1 MMEAIL
7 QLDTAL
13 FHWIN
18 DGWSNP
24 VLDLILPAVRN
35 KYLWIPLY
43 VFCLSWIL
51 FNLSL
56 KQSGYVIFFVIVS
69 IFASDTISSK
79 FIKYQVQ
86 RPRPCHEQQ
95 MDPPVIQRVSC
106 GSGYS
111 FTSSH
116 AANHFCI
123 AAFFVT
129 VFGAYMRKWKHLWWV
144 WASLVALA
152 QVYVGLHYPLDI
164 LGGGL
169 LGTIIGISMGVMCR
183 HLIKEPLNPDPHKV
197 STLNDQTT

>member
-7 QLDTAL
+7 QWDTAL

-24 VLDLILPAVRN
+24 ILDLILPAARN
-35 KYLWIPLY
+35 KYLWMPLY

-56 KQSGYVIFFVIVS
+56 KQCGYVIFFVIVS

-79 FIKYQVQ
+79 LIKYQVQ

-123 AAFFVT
+123 AAFFIT
-129 VFGAYMRKWKHLWWV
+129 VFGSAMRRWKHLWWV
-144 WASLVALA
+144 WASMISLA
-152 QVYVGLHYPLDI
+152 QVYVGVHYPFDV

-169 LGTIIGISMGVMCR
+169 LGTIIGMSMGVMCR
-183 HLIKEPLNPDPHKV
+183 HLIREPLAPD
-197 STLNDQTT
+197 STQAAA